1 MSFHYYSCRYL
12 PPLPST
18 HVCLPR
24 GLQWRLDKNSPKKTI
39 PSFNEVKTIVSIF
52 TRFVECPK
60 NSMLE
65 LLLSSWG
72 RSGQTKFLQ
81 AIWSIRMGRPI
92 AIRTTIILLQIFQM
106 IQMSQ
111 ALMLY
116 VMRIFPNVC
125 FQKNDKWYQISK
137 YDDKRWSVRW
147 WHILVIREQSFSCKW
162 GPSMGRVGCLCT
174 PWLIKKTKSQSLLET
189 KAT

>member
-65 LLLSSWG
+65 LLLSS
-72 RSGQTKFLQ
+72 
-81 AIWSIRMGRPI
+81 
-92 AIRTTIILLQIFQM
+92 
-106 IQMSQ
+106 
-111 ALMLY
+111 
-116 VMRIFPNVC
+116 
-125 FQKNDKWYQISK
+125 
-137 YDDKRWSVRW
+137 
-147 WHILVIREQSFSCKW
+147 
-162 GPSMGRVGCLCT
+162 
-174 PWLIKKTKSQSLLET
+174 
-189 KAT
+189 